1 MLLSVAVK
9 VQNHLIKLCINL
21 IMSYSLS
28 PTWLHLFIKKIKS
41 TLGTLCFSSLLV
53 CEPTIL
59 ARWHVY
65 FFFLFFRNLMYFS
78 RLVQMS
84 SVETL
89 PHVPPRRAK
98 SMAPPSYSPSTLYTP
113 LSHSVY
119 HLVNTKDQVL
129 LIFCDSCLA
138 HSELAILLC

>member
-1 MLLSVAVK
+1 MYKPDYVIFLIFNLAPPFYQKDHVHFGDFVFHPFLSV
-9 VQNHLIKLCINL
+9 NL
-21 IMSYSLS
+21 LFLPAGMS
-28 PTWLHLFIKKIKS
+28 I
-41 TLGTLCFSSLLV
+41 
-53 CEPTIL
+53 
-59 ARWHVY
+59 

-89 PHVPPRRAK
+89 PHVTPQRAK
-98 SMAPPSYSPSTLYTP
+98 SMAPPSYSYSTLYTP

-119 HLVNTKDQVL
+119 HLVNTKGQVL

-138 HSELAILLC
+138 HSELAILLS